1 VVLIRAARP
10 EDLPQVDALI
20 RATAPEASP
29 LPREDYPADFLANT
43 SPDDVLVA
51 ATVDRVVGAVKLGRP
66 TPLATNAHVLMVA
79 GLAVAADQQGTGLG
93 RRLMSA
99 AVDEA
104 RARGAR
110 RLTLRVLGRNDR
122 ARALYSSLG
131 FVVEGVLREE
141 FLLDG
146 EYVDDVLMALRLT

>member
-1 VVLIRAARP
+1 VVLIRTARR

-29 LPREDYPADFLANT
+29 LPRADYPDNFVANT

-51 ATVDRVVGAVKLGRP
+51 TAGDQVVGFVKLGRS

-79 GLAVAADQQGTGLG
+79 GLGVAADRQGLGLG

-99 AVDEA
+99 AADEA

-110 RLTLRVLGRNDR
+110 RLTLHVLGRNDR

-146 EYVDDVLMALRLT
+146 EYVDDVLMALRLS

>member
-1 VVLIRAARP
+1 VVLLRAARP

-29 LPREDYPADFLANT
+29 LPRADYPADFTAKT
-43 SPDDVLVA
+43 ASDDVLVA
-51 ATVDRVVGAVKLGRP
+51 TIGDRVVGFVKLGRP
-66 TPLATNAHVLMVA
+66 TPLATNARVLTVA
-79 GLAVAADQQGTGLG
+79 GLGVFPDQRGTGLG

-99 AVDEA
+99 AADEA

-110 RLTLRVLGRNDR
+110 RLTLHVLGRNDR

-146 EYVDDVLMALRLT
+146 EYVDDVLMALRLG